1 MGGLTAEKAG
11 HLFVDVPAVLCRGQ
25 AEVHIGALR
34 LPQTLVVGCANL
46 RLRHGAVLHVVQT
59 LAQLCHFLGS
69 VGVND
74 DELYVLGE
82 AVVCLELGQCR
93 LKGGVVVYI

>member
-1 MGGLTAEKAG
+1 MGGLAVEEGG
-11 HLFVDVPAVLCRGQ
+11 HLFIDVPAVLRRGQ

-34 LPQTLVVGCANL
+34 LPQTLVVGCDDL
-46 RLRHGAVLHVVQT
+46 RLLHGAVPDVVQT

-69 VGVND
+69 VGIDD

-82 AVVCLELGQCR
+82 GVVCLELGQCR
-93 LKGGVVVYI
+93 LKGGVVIDI